1 VGQDETTLATF
12 AANRSALVNY
22 AARIVGSRATAED
35 VVQEAWLRL
44 GGITAARPVEH
55 PLRYIYRVVRN
66 VAIDLQ
72 RRSNF
77 ERRLF
82 PAGQDSETLAEAA
95 PSPEDET
102 LHRQELAIVLQALSE
117 LPARTRTAVEL
128 HRFHGRKLKEI
139 AEHLGISV
147 ALAHSLVH
155 DGLDHCRTRLR
166 RGR

>member
-1 VGQDETTLATF
+1 MGQDETTLATF

-22 AARIVGSRATAED
+22 AAKIVGSRETAED

-44 GGITAARPVEH
+44 DGATAAPLQH
-55 PLRYIYRVVRN
+55 PLGYIYRVVRN
-66 VAIDLQ
+66 LAFDLQ
-72 RRSNF
+72 RRSSF
-77 ERRLF
+77 EKRHFQPGEKVDDL
-82 PAGQDSETLAEAA
+82 SAEK
-95 PSPEDET
+95 PSPEDEA
-102 LHRQELAIVLQALSE
+102 LHRQELTIVLQALSE
-117 LPARTRTAVEL
+117 LPPRTRTAVEL

-147 ALAHSLVH
+147 ALAHSLVY